1 MSFYTTLAGMAAN
14 QLGQET
20 RNQILPNAPQDAA
33 NFQQPNYDF
42 AGQLKMPNQVGVKRG
57 NGLGD
62 VVDAAKG
69 MLYYTDMIGFGEASS
84 DFTRGLPFQRLGINY
99 FMPSGLKCSNGADM
113 WTYFEGIP
121 KGDAMGKTIQR
132 AVKGM
137 GYPEMRGLAPGIVED
152 SKAALNPM
160 PILQAAF
167 GNVYPICEKQTLPVG
182 DDLGR
187 IRDPNIDAKDPAGDW
202 VKGDVQVINGRPH
215 QTKWVQKSDAKGNP
229 VFITQE
235 QFNATPKLM
244 NPDGTPK
251 SIEGFQD
258 EGKKTSLLLA
268 ILFLTVAFG
277 IHCR

>member
-1 MSFYTTLAGMAAN
+1 MATKP
-14 QLGQET
+14 LGQET
-20 RNQILPNAPQDAA
+20 REQILPNSPQDVAA
-33 NFQQPNYDF
+33 FQQPNYDF
-42 AGQLKMPNQVGVKRG
+42 AGQLKMPNQVGVSRG
-57 NGLGD
+57 DSLGH

-84 DFTRGLPFQRLGINY
+84 GFTRGLPFQRLGINY
-99 FMPSGLKCSNGADM
+99 FMPTGLKCSNGADM

-121 KGDAMGKTIQR
+121 KGDAMGKTIQA

-167 GNVYPICEKQTLPVG
+167 GNVYPVCEKKTLPVG

-187 IRDPNIDAKDPAGDW
+187 IRDPNVDAKDPAGEW
-202 VKGDVQVINGRPH
+202 VKGNVEIRNGRPH
-215 QTKWVQKSDAKGNP
+215 QTKWIQKVDAKGNP
-229 VFITQE
+229 VYLTQKE
-235 QFNATPKLM
+235 YESTPKTM

-251 SIEGFQD
+251 AIEGFED
-258 EGKKTSLLLA
+258 EGRRTSLLLA
-268 ILFLTVAFG
+268 VLFLTAAFG